1 MNKTVYPTYSHGGSD
16 VGNWPA
22 VIGDASHLG
31 AGRPISVIGAINHLS
46 LRPAFN
52 AMEKHDRDP
61 VAHPNHHMTP
71 IIQAL
76 QIEITRSLSRL
87 EGRMENVSNEV
98 ASLRKAHDDA
108 VSRGN
113 CLYQQLDDKRGDR

>member
-1 MNKTVYPTYSHGGSD
+1 MSD
-16 VGNWPA
+16 PA
-22 VIGDASHLG
+22 VVAVGISI
-31 AGRPISVIGAINHLS
+31 AGFLVQSGLVAWGVWSVRKIAKEEVDLAKKETAI
-46 LRPAFN
+46 

-76 QIEITRSLSRL
+76 QIEITRTLSRL
-87 EGRMENVSNEV
+87 EGRMENVSNEM

-108 VSRGN
+108 VSRGS